1 MVCSLGCITE
11 WILMLKMYSRL
22 SVNCSE
28 FMWFPS
34 VLLLPFWGMGKGM
47 SSGMLSIY
55 FKFKPFVANS

>member
-1 MVCSLGCITE
+1 
-11 WILMLKMYSRL
+11 MLKMCSRL

-34 VLLLPFWGMGKGM
+34 VLLLLPFWGMGRGM

-55 FKFKPFVANS
+55 CRFKPFAPQQLKF